1 MQLMHGTWKFAP
13 WLLLITGVLW
23 VLTVLRNVYAP
34 EFLSFTHLPRVERM
48 SLAPLQ
54 LAAGAL
60 CIVAGMGGLRRSK
73 R

>member
-1 MQLMHGTWKFAP
+1 LTGVWKFAP
-13 WLLLITGVLW
+13 WVLLATGVLW
-23 VLTVLRNVYAP
+23 VLTVLRNIYAP
-34 EFLSFTHLPRVERM
+34 ELLSFTHLPRVARM

-60 CIVAGMGGLRRSK
+60 CIVVGIGGLRRSK

>member
-1 MQLMHGTWKFAP
+1 MQLMNGTWKFAP

-23 VLTVLRNVYAP
+23 TLTVLRNLYAP
-34 EFLSFTHLPRVERM
+34 EFLNFTHLPRAG
-48 SLAPLQ
+48 SLNLAPLQ

-60 CIVAGMGGLRRSK
+60 CIVAGIGGLRRAK